1 MKTCIFT
8 ALVLLLFPLF
18 SGSAR
23 GGNAY
28 LQSNRYDLQ
37 FRYKIGAVAERLP
50 HRENRTQDKEQG
62 GFAQLSLLGSG
73 RVYDDWSFLSEG
85 RAFLSGSQL
94 SSTFTDQDAG
104 RIARTTDTSSYLQLR
119 QFWVRYHGIT
129 DYPGEH
135 LTLGLQR
142 IRAASSLWWDSD
154 LEAMVWRFSGTR
166 IRFQAGVGERFD
178 AYRTASELNPVDKH
192 KLRIF
197 TESIIDWKAYHEIT
211 FRGMYTRQNSH
222 DMAGDVY
229 NSVPE
234 GMNGEWLWYGLGL
247 SSNWIK
253 RRNRQS
259 PFAYNFEWIGLRG
272 QSDFTRED
280 GTLLHDH
287 AIRAW
292 AVDTGVRYDCQTLP
306 TSFGLTFSFG
316 SGGFDDDAS
325 NLFVQTGLQSNR
337 NRYVGD
343 SQYLYRFND
352 ALRPDLTN
360 LIQEKLFF
368 SHTLGDIFLLAGGLS
383 AYQRDDKEL
392 PIYMN
397 SDPLNMNQLSSDVG
411 SGVDL
416 SLRYDV
422 QTTVF
427 SVPLKFIRLRS
438 SAFFPGGAFDD
449 DSDETVYRVVLELVG
464 GGSL

>member
-1 MKTCIFT
+1 MKTYIFT
-8 ALVLLLFPLF
+8 ALILLLAILP
-18 SGSAR
+18 GSA
-23 GGNAY
+23 GGADY
-28 LQSNRYDLQ
+28 LRETNGYDLWC
-37 FRYKIGAVAERLP
+37 RYKIGAVAERLP

-62 GFAQLSLLGSG
+62 GFVQLALLGSG

-104 RIARTTDTSSYLQLR
+104 RVARTTDTSSYLQLR

-142 IRAASSLWWDSD
+142 IRSASSLWWDSD
-154 LEAMVWRFSGTR
+154 LEAVVWRFSGTR
-166 IRFQAGVGERFD
+166 LRFQAGIGERFD
-178 AYRTASELNPVDKH
+178 PYRTGSELNAVDKN
-192 KLRIF
+192 KLRFF
-197 TESIIDWKAYHEIT
+197 TESIIDWKPYHEIT
-211 FRGMYTRQNSH
+211 FRGMYSRQNSH
-222 DMAGDVY
+222 DKAGDVY
-229 NSVPE
+229 SSAPE
-234 GMNGEWLWYGLGL
+234 GINGEWLWYGLGL

-253 RRNRQS
+253 RRNHQS
-259 PFAYNFEWIGLRG
+259 PFAYNLEWIGLTG

-280 GTLLHDH
+280 GTLLENHT
-287 AIRAW
+287 ISAW
-292 AVDTGVRYDCQTLP
+292 AVDAGVRYDFQTMP
-306 TSFGLTFSFG
+306 TSFGLSFTFG
-316 SGGFDDDAS
+316 SGGFDNNVS

-337 NRYVGD
+337 NRYVGNG
-343 SQYLYRFND
+343 QYLYRFND

-360 LIQEKLFF
+360 LIQESLFF
-368 SHTLGDIFLLAGGLS
+368 SHTFQDTFLLAGALS
-383 AYQRDDKEL
+383 GYQRDENRL

-397 SDPLNMNQLSSDVG
+397 SEPLNMNRLSSDVG

-422 QTTVF
+422 QTTIF

-449 DSDETVYRVVLELVG
+449 DADDTVYRVVLELVG
-464 GGSL
+464 GAIL